1 MSLLS
6 AGVMVVLAILALG
19 SADLAKV
26 LAAASRAQTA
36 ADAAAL
42 AAAQAI
48 AVPDDGISP
57 QAAAETY
64 ARKNSA
70 ELRGCSCDP
79 DGDSATVE
87 VRADVGDLLF
97 FGDDRTVAGRARAT
111 VERATRSAPRAPG
124 SPGP

>member
-1 MSLLS
+1 MLLRLY
-6 AGVMVVLAILALG
+6 VRFRTLLV
-19 SADLAKV
+19 
-26 LAAASRAQTA
+26 REQAQTTA
-36 ADAAAL
+36 EYAL
-42 AAAQAI
+42 VI
-48 AVPDDGISP
+48 